1 MSFTH
6 AAPIPVRRKDR
17 HMVFMLEYAQNY
29 NRRFSGW
36 VIADTFAT
44 EALARDAAQHIRGV
58 EGDDWQITPISEDE
72 L

>member
-1 MSFTH
+1 
-6 AAPIPVRRKDR
+6 
-17 HMVFMLEYAQNY
+17 MVFMLEYAQNY
-29 NRRFSGW
+29 NRSFSGW

-44 EALARDAAQHIRGV
+44 EALARDAAAHLRGV

>member
-1 MSFTH
+1 
-6 AAPIPVRRKDR
+6 
-17 HMVFMLEYAQNY
+17 MVYMLEYAQNY

-44 EALARDAAQHIRGV
+44 EALARDAAAHIRGV